1 MHEGAT
7 QLQASD
13 AEFSLVFGRALGKV
27 VVSIHGPVDARTAPE
42 LRHRLRDLIDGQGN
56 RHVVLDLRGTTLV
69 DPAGLTVFVNA
80 HKRMQRIAG
89 ELVLSGPSPDVISA
103 FRTAGLDKIFTL
115 TPAWAHPAYG
125 FGRSNAGDRAGW
137 GRSG

>member
-1 MHEGAT
+1 M
-7 QLQASD
+7 QASGS
-13 AEFSLVFGRALGKV
+13 EFSLVFGRALGKV

-56 RHVVLDLRGTTLV
+56 RHVVLDLRWTTLV
-69 DPAGLTVFVNA
+69 DPAGLTVLVDA

-89 ELVLSGPSPDVISA
+89 ELVLSGPSPEVLNV
-103 FRTAGLDKIFTL
+103 FRAADLDKIFTL
-115 TPAWAHPAYG
+115 TPAWSHPAYG
-125 FGRSNAGDRAGW
+125 YGRTNAADRAGW

>member
-1 MHEGAT
+1 M
-7 QLQASD
+7 QANDS
-13 AEFSLVFGRALGKV
+13 EFSLVFGRALGKV

-42 LRHRLRDLIDGQGN
+42 LRDRLRDVIDGQGN

-69 DPAGLTVFVNA
+69 DPVGLTAFVDA

-89 ELVLSGPSPDVISA
+89 ELVFSGPSPDLIHA
-103 FRTAGLDKIFTL
+103 FRSADLDKVFTV
-115 TPAWAHPAYG
+115 TPAWSHPAYG
-125 FGRSNAGDRAGW
+125 YGRTNAGDRAGW

>member
-1 MHEGAT
+1 M
-7 QLQASD
+7 QANDS
-13 AEFSLVFGRALGKV
+13 EFSLVFARALGKV

-42 LRHRLRDLIDGQGN
+42 LRDRLRDVIDGQGN

-69 DPAGLTVFVNA
+69 DPAGLTAFVDA

-89 ELVLSGPSPDVISA
+89 ELVFSGPSPDLIHA
-103 FRTAGLDKIFTL
+103 FRSADLDKVFTV
-115 TPAWAHPAYG
+115 TPAWSHPAYG
-125 FGRSNAGDRAGW
+125 YGRTNAGDRAGW